1 MALDVADVLRD
12 GLDRAVTPVGAWL
25 LLGLFV
31 ARLAST
37 VVLDSQLPVLARR
50 TNELAGERI
59 LDPATGPFA
68 VDAPSVA
75 LTFLSVLAAIVT
87 AGLVAVGFR
96 AFTGDRPGRFPPD
109 AWNGLAWTTL
119 NVLVAQIVVGFLFL
133 AGIAL
138 FVLPGL
144 VVAVA
149 FVFVPAAIAVDGH
162 NAFRAML
169 ESWQRSRG
177 ERLRVGLMLL
187 GVVGIGI
194 AVSVVGVL
202 VAVLLLGSGPAADVV
217 SLFLGTAVAVYA
229 MGVIASAFDRLQAVE
244 DELADVDDE
253 LLP

>member
-1 MALDVADVLRD
+1 MTLDVADVLSD
-12 GLDRAVTPVGAWL
+12 GLDRAATPVGAWL

-68 VDAPSVA
+68 VDAPSVV

-96 AFTGDRPGRFPPD
+96 AFTGDRPGRFPTD
-109 AWNGLAWTTL
+109 ARNGLAWTTL
-119 NVLVAQIVVGFLFL
+119 NVLVAQ
-133 AGIAL
+133 

-162 NAFRAML
+162 NALRAML

-229 MGVIASAFDRLQAVE
+229 MGVIASAFDRLQAV
-244 DELADVDDE
+244 DDDLADVDDE